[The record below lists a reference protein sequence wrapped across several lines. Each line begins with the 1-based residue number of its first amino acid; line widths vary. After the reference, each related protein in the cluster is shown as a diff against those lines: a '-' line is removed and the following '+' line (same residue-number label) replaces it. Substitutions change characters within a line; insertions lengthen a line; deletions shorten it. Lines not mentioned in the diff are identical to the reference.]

1 MTWQQ
6 LKLQIHPDHLDFI
19 EAQLLAAGAV
29 SLTYLDAEDQP
40 IFQTE
45 LGSTPLWDNLVLCAL
60 FEEDTD
66 LAAAMQWLQS
76 NKAVAN
82 RDTLAIEI
90 IEDQAWERSWMD
102 SFKAMQFGD
111 SLWICPSWQEPP
123 DPSATN
129 IMLDPGLAF
138 GSGSHATTSLC
149 LQWLADNPVENQR
162 VVDYGCGSGI
172 LAIAAALLGAESI
185 DAVDNDPQAVA
196 ATKDNCARNGLPEDR
211 VTSLLPDQFDTLQRQ
226 GSVDILLANILAE
239 PLHSL
244 APLFATLVR
253 PGGDLVLSGLLA
265 EQAEGIVSRY
275 SEWFSM
281 GEPVQQDDWIRLS
294 GTRR

>member
-1 MTWQQ
+1 MSWQQ

-19 EAQLLAAGAV
+19 ESQLLAAGAV
-29 SLTYLDAEDQP
+29 SLTYLDAQDQP

-45 LGSTPLWDNLVLCAL
+45 LGSTPLWDDLVLCAL
-60 FEEDTD
+60 FEQDAQLTPLLD
-66 LAAAMQWLQS
+66 WLQS
-76 NKAVAN
+76 NEAIVNRSALAV
-82 RDTLAIEI
+82 EV

-102 SFKAMQFGD
+102 SFQAMQFGD

-123 DPSATN
+123 DPHATN

-149 LQWLADNPVENQR
+149 LQWLAENNIADQR

-172 LAIAAALLGAESI
+172 LAIAAALLGAKTI

-196 ATKDNCARNGLPEDR
+196 ATKDNCSRNGLAVDR
-211 VTSLLPDQFDTLQRQ
+211 VASLLPDQFDALQKQ
-226 GSVDILLANILAE
+226 GCVDILIANIRAE

-244 APLFATLVR
+244 APLVASLLR

-265 EQAEGIVSRY
+265 EQAAAVVSRY
-275 SEWFSM
+275 SEWFAM
-281 GEPVQQDDWIRLS
+281 GEPVQQEDWVRIS

>member
-1 MTWQQ
+1 
-6 LKLQIHPDHLDFI
+6 
-19 EAQLLAAGAV
+19 
-29 SLTYLDAEDQP
+29 
-40 IFQTE
+40 
-45 LGSTPLWDNLVLCAL
+45 
-60 FEEDTD
+60 
-66 LAAAMQWLQS
+66 
-76 NKAVAN
+76 
-82 RDTLAIEI
+82 
-90 IEDQAWERSWMD
+90 MD

-211 VTSLLPDQFDTLQRQ
+211 VTSLLPDQFDALQRQ

-253 PGGDLVLSGLLA
+253 TGGDLVLSGLLA